1 MNIIR
6 LIKEGIKVKKEYF
19 SPEFDCQ
26 KIVFE
31 RVLQDLRHSDPH
43 DPKTTGND
51 GGGGEFGE
59 E

>member
-1 MNIIR
+1 M
-6 LIKEGIKVKKEYF
+6 KKEYF

-43 DPKTTGND
+43 DPGTGGND

>member
-1 MNIIR
+1 M
-6 LIKEGIKVKKEYF
+6 KKEYF

-31 RVLQDLRHSDPH
+31 RVLQDLQFSDPH

-51 GGGGEFGE
+51 GDSGEFGE
-59 E
+59 G